1 MLFADS
7 SLRIKK
13 LCLYTTYMR
22 RDAQREGKQ
31 TERETDLMHKS
42 MWTGYGQ
49 SQSFNQSQTECCL
62 TGNWRIRN
70 ALQLH

>member
-1 MLFADS
+1 MLYADG

-31 TERETDLMHKS
+31 TERETDLMPKS

-49 SQSFNQSQTECCL
+49 SQSFN
-62 TGNWRIRN
+62 
-70 ALQLH
+70 HHV

>member
-1 MLFADS
+1 MLFADG

-13 LCLYTTYMR
+13 LCLYTTHMR

-31 TERETDLMHKS
+31 TESETDHMPKS
-42 MWTGYGQ
+42 MWTGYSQ
-49 SQSFNQSQTECCL
+49 SQSFNQSKTEYSL

-70 ALQLH
+70 AL

>member
-1 MLFADS
+1 MLFADG

-31 TERETDLMHKS
+31 TERETDLMPKS

-49 SQSFNQSQTECCL
+49 SQSLNQSQTECCL